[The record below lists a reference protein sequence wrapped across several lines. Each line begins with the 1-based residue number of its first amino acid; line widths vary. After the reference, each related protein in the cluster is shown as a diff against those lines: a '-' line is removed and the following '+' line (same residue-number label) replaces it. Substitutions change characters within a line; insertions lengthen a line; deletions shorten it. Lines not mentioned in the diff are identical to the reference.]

1 MLTLVLHAESKVNQ
15 LQAFNL
21 DVFCVKI
28 AELDPDV
35 KAFDVTVAPASSV
48 QPCYSLHQY
57 DCSC

>member
-48 QPCYSLHQY
+48 QPCYSLQP
-57 DCSC
+57 